1 MHGSL
6 DDGPEEAVVVRL
18 AHRDVPVI
26 GDGGEGAPRGER
38 LRQRHVGA
46 RVHEPERL
54 LNPLVGG
61 EAAAHALLRE
71 LEQLEAQH
79 VVERAGRRVALNRR
93 VHSGGHTTVR
103 PEMATFDQLSPEQ
116 RAIVELV
123 LRQGKTYAEL
133 SDMLDLP
140 EGRVRELARDALV
153 ELAPV
158 SVRGVEEDWRGQLAD
173 YVLGQQSGPEATA
186 TKGHLRRSEAAR
198 SWARS
203 LLDSLEQFY
212 ENGSVPA
219 IPDGE
224 RGRRAAAAAPREP
237 REPREPRSAMGGRLA
252 PTADR
257 RWLMAGAAA
266 LIVILLAVVIWPIGA
281 LTGDDDDKSS
291 GDTSSSGTQGQNQ
304 SQQNATG
311 QTSGQPAG
319 IAIVVQRNGKKQLL
333 VQATS
338 LTPSG
343 QSEGYYVW
351 LYNSPNDAKSLGGQV
366 TDQNGNYQAIGPL
379 PADFKSYKFIDV
391 SRQQIAN
398 SGTVKHSGESV
409 LRGKMPVLK
418 KADVQNGKTAAI
430 GQTVLKPPAG

>member
-1 MHGSL
+1 
-6 DDGPEEAVVVRL
+6 
-18 AHRDVPVI
+18 
-26 GDGGEGAPRGER
+26 
-38 LRQRHVGA
+38 
-46 RVHEPERL
+46 
-54 LNPLVGG
+54 
-61 EAAAHALLRE
+61 
-71 LEQLEAQH
+71 
-79 VVERAGRRVALNRR
+79 
-93 VHSGGHTTVR
+93 
-103 PEMATFDQLSPEQ
+103 MATFEQLSPEQ

-123 LRQGKTYAEL
+123 LRQGKTYGEL
-133 SDMLDLP
+133 SEMLNLP

-186 TKGHLRRSEAAR
+186 TKGHLRRSEGAR

-203 LLDSLEQFY
+203 LLDSLEQLY
-212 ENGSVPA
+212 ENGSVPQ

-224 RGRRAAAAAPREP
+224 RGRRAAAAAPRAP

-266 LIVILLAVVIWPIGA
+266 LIVILLAVVIWPVGA
-281 LTGDDDDKSS
+281 LTGGDDDDKSTAASSDS
-291 GDTSSSGTQGQNQ
+291 GSGGTQTTGGQ
-304 SQQNATG
+304 STTG
-311 QTSGQPAG
+311 QQSGQPAG

-333 VQATS
+333 VQAAR

-343 QSEGYYVW
+343 QSQGYYVW
-351 LYNSPNDAKSLGGQV
+351 LYNSPSDAKSLGGQV

-379 PADFKSYKFIDV
+379 PADYKNYRFIDI
-391 SRQQIAN
+391 SRQQVTGNAD
-398 SGTVKHSGESV
+398 VKHSGESV

-418 KADVQNGKTAAI
+418 KSAAQNGKTAAI
-430 GQTVLKPPAG
+430 GQTVLQPPA